1 MACNNYEVIDLGVM
15 VPADQIVRK
24 AREEHVDMIGLS
36 GLITPSLDEMV
47 NTAKELRKAGLD
59 IPLMVGGATT
69 SELHVALKIAPVYDG
84 PVLWVKDAAQEPILA
99 ARLMSSDGRAQ
110 LEQELK
116 ERYARLCND
125 YQQKQEKILSLEEAR
140 KRKPNLFD

>member
-1 MACNNYEVIDLGVM
+1 
-15 VPADQIVRK
+15 
-24 AREEHVDMIGLS
+24 
-36 GLITPSLDEMV
+36 MV